1 VPARPLYNLCSRR
14 ALFSVGVHQSA
25 GGGPAL
31 GHGLPGG
38 TVGKRCAAMT
48 KQQRR
53 AVRRGLRQY
62 GDALRSG
69 DKAGTGMEWAG
80 VVAKVMDYYARA
92 DPVCGELLRL
102 RYLERW
108 REDKTFPAL
117 HIGRTTY
124 YTKELE
130 ALSTVGIYA
139 AAAGLL
145 DDVRDFGPGPDNGRR
160 G

>member
-1 VPARPLYNLCSRR
+1 
-14 ALFSVGVHQSA
+14 
-25 GGGPAL
+25 
-31 GHGLPGG
+31 
-38 TVGKRCAAMT
+38 MT

-69 DKAGTGMEWAG
+69 DKAGAGMEWAG
-80 VVAKVMDYYARA
+80 VVAKVMDYYAKA
-92 DPVCGELLRL
+92 DPTCGELLRL

-145 DDVRDFGPGPDNGRR
+145 DDVRDSGPVPDSGRR